1 MSTELVKL
9 AAKKFSPEE
18 TKLLEELTRPGAKIE
33 VTVPGE
39 IDFKEWIKTTNV
51 VCRGLLRAQ
60 IQGQKLFPVLGRL
73 LVIAEDHPEIWESH
87 KSFKQF
93 MQTEIQEKFGISPAS
108 CYESMQM
115 ARRLPHLELAQIE
128 SVPRRNMRVFL
139 QVVPSGDEKTSTAKA
154 LLVKAAELSEADFRE
169 HCEKKNLIE
178 QGQTQGQFIKFGTN
192 KARGKKIEQ
201 WFTDPRV
208 QAKAQSER
216 WDVIMELMIA
226 ECAGEWLA
234 TPLIEEAIKEAQEV
248 A

>member
-1 MSTELVKL
+1 MSVELVVL
-9 AAKKFSPEE
+9 AKKKFSADE
-18 TKLLEELTRPGAKIE
+18 TKLLDELTKPGAKIE
-33 VTVPGE
+33 VTIPGE
-39 IDFKEWIKTTNV
+39 IDAKEWGKTANV

-60 IQGQKLFPVLGRL
+60 MQGQKLFPVLGRL
-73 LVIAEDHPEIWESH
+73 LVIAEEHQEIWKDH

-93 MQTEIQEKFGISPAS
+93 IHAEIQDKFGISPAS

-115 ARRLPHLELAQIE
+115 AKRLPHLELAQIE

-139 QVVPSGDEKTSTAKA
+139 QVVPAGDEKTSNAKA
-154 LLVKAAELSEADFRE
+154 LLAKAAELSEADFRE

-178 QGQTQGQFIKFGTN
+178 QGQTAGEFIKFGTN
-192 KARGKKIEQ
+192 KARGKKIKA

-216 WDVIMELMIA
+216 WDVILELMIM

-234 TPLIEEAIKEAQEV
+234 APLIEEAAKEAE
-248 A
+248 ASA